1 MVIQMPPADLVE
13 RKSNRGPQLTRWRGS
28 GIADACDVNGFRP
41 REKLQTKTAGNLP
54 RKLPEIAAYATGL
67 FRNNAARD
75 ELARIVR
82 WLRPAPIP
90 AKELTMRNR
99 ILAIAA
105 IAGAISVP
113 VAAQAQ
119 SDTVGIVRGGS
130 VIINDDQGIAVDQRP
145 AFREYIVR
153 ERVPNYTIPDRVIV
167 GGVLPETGVT
177 YYDVPQTYGVTPY
190 RYTVVNGRTV
200 LVEPRTR
207 RIVQVVE

>member
-1 MVIQMPPADLVE
+1 
-13 RKSNRGPQLTRWRGS
+13 
-28 GIADACDVNGFRP
+28 
-41 REKLQTKTAGNLP
+41 
-54 RKLPEIAAYATGL
+54 
-67 FRNNAARD
+67 
-75 ELARIVR
+75 
-82 WLRPAPIP
+82 
-90 AKELTMRNR
+90 MRNR

-113 VAAQAQ
+113 IAAQAQ
-119 SDTVGIVRGGS
+119 SDTVGVVRGGS

-145 AFREYIVR
+145 AFREYIIR

-177 YYDVPQTYGVTPY
+177 YYDVPQTFGITPY
-190 RYTVVNGRTV
+190 RYTVVNGQTV

>member
-1 MVIQMPPADLVE
+1 MRMFPGTMPRAMNWEGL
-13 RKSNRGPQLTRWRGS
+13 RAGTNRHCIIS
-28 GIADACDVNGFRP
+28 
-41 REKLQTKTAGNLP
+41 
-54 RKLPEIAAYATGL
+54 
-67 FRNNAARD
+67 
-75 ELARIVR
+75 
-82 WLRPAPIP
+82 
-90 AKELTMRNR
+90 KEFTMRNR

-119 SDTVGIVRGGS
+119 SEITTGIVRGGS
-130 VIINDDQGIAVDQRP
+130 VIINDDGDGIAVDQRP

-167 GGVLPETGVT
+167 GGVLPESGVT
-177 YYDVPQTYGVTPY
+177 YYDVPQTYGATPY

-200 LVEPRTR
+200 LVEPRSR